1 MKQSPSTLNGVRNV
15 DYEYEL
21 KEEELSS
28 YDGDNT
34 GEIRDNSGIKS
45 EPRDEDEV
53 D

>member
-1 MKQSPSTLNGVRNV
+1 MLNVGRNV
-15 DYEYEL
+15 DYENEL

-28 YDGDNT
+28 YDDDNT
-34 GEIRDNSGIKS
+34 GEIQDNSGIKS